1 MWTAYQLERTLRG
14 GDAAKTRFT
23 DVAHGGVVIEYVPP
37 RSFSGGTALKVIA
50 QARDQAN
57 EYAEMLAEEEG
68 RPLDEYSLIVWDGA
82 HISFG
87 RYDGTEFAWE
97 PIGPF
102 SEASAARLLQMLMND
117 GAPLVHPRVLSQL
130 AGPDSDVGSR
140 LLPKL
145 YTAVRASITPTPT
158 ITKTRLLYIEWRRL
172 FGQVVGLQSDR
183 LKSLLSTQGRAHG
196 QNYEEDPAAYL
207 YALNTYIAVVAKMVA
222 AMSLRESSQDIAD
235 GNVPIA
241 SRIDSLES
249 GRLFANAGVLNMLN
263 GDFFAWY
270 QDDQAWPSY
279 SDDLSSLI
287 DTLNVINFDV
297 SKKNGESTRD
307 LFKGI
312 YMSFVPRALRH
323 ALGEYYTPDWLAEHA
338 LDQVAWSPEETLL
351 DPTAGSGTFMLEA
364 LKRRLAVNP
373 LASARLLL
381 DGLWGLDLNP
391 LAVLAARASL
401 VVFLSD
407 RLDPAD
413 PIRLPVFLADA
424 INPARATETGVY
436 EHELQTEMG
445 LMKFRLPVDIV
456 SDDEFFSLLSRA
468 RDLIDAD
475 YGSGRIME
483 ALSTEFDLE
492 TLPDA
497 SRADLSEFFEILSKL
512 HLQGWNGI
520 WCAVLGDRFAAGS
533 IPRCNFVVGN
543 PPWVKW
549 SHLPPEYANLIKAR
563 CLELGVFSVDR
574 WVGGIESDIST
585 VITYEAV
592 DKYLV
597 DSGRL
602 AFFITGT
609 VFANESSQGF
619 RRWRLNAA
627 EVDMRVDFVE
637 DFAAVAPFEGVRNH
651 ATLLGV
657 TRGAETSYPVAYRVW
672 TPPRNSKS
680 RRSVKRSFKDSA
692 SFRAESTSVDL
703 QARPV
708 PGSDAG
714 PWLKGTRA
722 LHDVWAHLFGQQ
734 KASYRARKGVTTDAN
749 GIFFVRAEAGRV
761 AKTVAITNDSSRG
774 RRRDVGEVRAVV
786 ESEHVFP
793 LVRGE
798 GISAFK
804 ASPDPEYRILVPQ
817 REMHGDPDL
826 PSDAPRTH
834 RFLARFEEI
843 LESRSSYK
851 RFQMRAG
858 APYWSLWSTG
868 EYTFSPYKVA
878 WRELGGGK
886 FAAAYMG
893 HHADPILGR
902 KIMIPDHKLY
912 FVPCASRD
920 EAAYLTGFLNAPI
933 VAGAVSA
940 YAAQLSL
947 GASVVEYLLIPSYD
961 ESLPE
966 HVELAGI
973 ASSITESGG
982 DATPDQLEELD
993 GVVCVLM
1000 GISDEIRRAVH
1011 EEAVDPVLKP
1021 TSGIGVVEL
1030 RQRDRVAFEIGDG
1043 RDARD
1048 DSFDDLTDGEPTSGE
1063 LGDDPVQIL
1072 HPEGQQGGATA
1083 VGVVDHLDDSGV
1095 GEVPFG

>member
-1 MWTAYQLERTLRG
+1 MSTSIGMEASGLVTAAATATAGSPNEENLRHELEKALESACGRAGIVWTAYQLERTLRG

-23 DVAHGGVVIEYVPP
+23 DVAHGGVVIEYEPP
-37 RSFSGGTALKVIA
+37 RSFSGGAALRVIA
-50 QARDQAN
+50 HAQDQAN

-87 RYDGTEFAWE
+87 RYDGSEFAWE
-97 PIGPF
+97 AIGPF
-102 SEASAARLLQMLMND
+102 AETSATRLLQMLRDD

-145 YTAVRASITPTPT
+145 YTAVRASIKPKSKTMKT
-158 ITKTRLLYIEWRRL
+158 TKTTLLYIEWRRL

-183 LKSLLSTQGRAHG
+183 LKNLLSTQGRAHG

-207 YALNTYIAVVAKMVA
+207 YALNTYIAVVAKIVA

-235 GNVPIA
+235 SNVSIA
-241 SRIDSLES
+241 SRIDLLES
-249 GRLFANAGVLNMLN
+249 GQLFADAGILNMLN

-270 QDDQAWPSY
+270 QDDQAWPTY
-279 SDDLSSLI
+279 SEDLSSLI

-297 SKKNGESTRD
+297 SRKNAESTRD
-307 LFKGI
+307 LFKGL

-351 DPTAGSGTFMLEA
+351 DPTAGSGTFILEA

-373 LASARLLL
+373 HASARLLL

-407 RLDPAD
+407 RLDAAD

-424 INPARATETGVY
+424 INSARAAADGVY

-445 LMKFRLPVDIV
+445 LMKFRLPSDIV
-456 SDDEFFSLLSRA
+456 NDDRFFSLLGRA

-475 YGSGRIME
+475 YSSGRIME
-483 ALSTEFDLE
+483 SLSTEFDLGA
-492 TLPDA
+492 LPDV
-497 SRADLSEFFEILSKL
+497 SHVGIVEFFETLSKL
-512 HLQGWNGI
+512 HVQGWNGI

-533 IPRCNFVVGN
+533 IPRCKFVVGN

-549 SHLPPEYANLIKAR
+549 SHLPPEYANFIKAR

-592 DKYLV
+592 DKYLAE
-597 DSGRL
+597 SGRL

-619 RRWRLNAA
+619 RRWHLDAA
-627 EVDMRVDFVE
+627 KVDMRVDFVE
-637 DFAAVAPFEGVRNH
+637 DFSAVAPFEGVSNH
-651 ATLLGV
+651 ATLLAI
-657 TRGAETSYPVAYRVW
+657 TRGTETRYPVAYRVW
-672 TPPRNSKS
+672 TPPRNSKN

-692 SFRAESTSVDL
+692 SFRAESTSVEL
-703 QARPV
+703 QAMPV

-734 KASYRARKGVTTDAN
+734 EASYRARKGVTTDAN
-749 GIFFVRAEAGRV
+749 GIFFVRAEASRV
-761 AKTVAITNDSSRG
+761 AKTVLITNDPLRG
-774 RRRDVGEVRAVV
+774 RRRDIPEVRAIV
-786 ESEHVFP
+786 EAEHVFP

-798 GISAFK
+798 GVSAFR
-804 ASPDPEYRILVPQ
+804 AAPDPEYRILVPQ

-843 LESRSSYK
+843 LETRSSYK
-851 RFQMRAG
+851 RFQMRTG
-858 APYWSLWSTG
+858 APYWSVWSTG
-868 EYTFSPYKVA
+868 EYTFSPFKVA

-893 HHADPILGR
+893 HYADPLLGC

-912 FVPCASRD
+912 FVPCASHD
-920 EAAYLTGFLNAPI
+920 EAAYLTGFLNAPV

-961 ESLPE
+961 ESRRE
-966 HVELAGI
+966 HVRLAEI
-973 ASSITESGG
+973 ASLITESHT
-982 DATPDQLEELD
+982 DAAPGQLEELD
-993 GVVCVLM
+993 GVVCALM
-1000 GISDEIRRAVH
+1000 GISDDIRRAVH
-1011 EEAVDPVLKP
+1011 EEA
-1021 TSGIGVVEL
+1021 
-1030 RQRDRVAFEIGDG
+1030 
-1043 RDARD
+1043 
-1048 DSFDDLTDGEPTSGE
+1048 
-1063 LGDDPVQIL
+1063 DDPLIKDA
-1072 HPEGQQGGATA
+1072 EGM
-1083 VGVVDHLDDSGV
+1083 SRS
-1095 GEVPFG
+1095 

>member
-1 MWTAYQLERTLRG
+1 MSTSIEMEASGLVTAAATATAGSPNEENLRHELEKALESACGRAGFVWTAYQLERTLRSSSS
-14 GDAAKTRFT
+14 AKTRFT
-23 DVAHGGVVIEYVPP
+23 DVAHGGVIIEYEPP
-37 RSFSGGTALKVIA
+37 RSFSGGAALRVISH
-50 QARDQAN
+50 ARDQAN

-68 RPLDEYSLIVWDGA
+68 RPLEEYSLIVWDGA

-87 RYDGTEFAWE
+87 RHDVAEFAWE
-97 PIGPF
+97 PVSPF
-102 SEASAARLLQMLMND
+102 SETGAARLLQLLRDD

-130 AGPDSDVGSR
+130 AGPDSDVGSL

-145 YTAVRASITPTPT
+145 YIAVRDSTKPTSAT
-158 ITKTRLLYIEWRRL
+158 TKTRLLYIEWRRL
-172 FGQVVGLQSDR
+172 FGQVAGVQSDR

-196 QNYEEDPAAYL
+196 QKYEQDPSAYL
-207 YALNTYIAVVAKMVA
+207 YALNTYIAIVAKMVA
-222 AMSLRESSQDIAD
+222 AMSLQESSQDITD

-241 SRIDSLES
+241 RRIDLLES
-249 GRLFANAGVLNMLN
+249 GQLFADAGILNMLN

-270 QDDQAWPSY
+270 QDDQAWPTY

-287 DTLNVINFDV
+287 ETLGVINFDV
-297 SKKNGESTRD
+297 SRKNAESTRD
-307 LFKGI
+307 LFKGL

-338 LDQVAWSPEETLL
+338 LDQVTWSPEETLL
-351 DPTAGSGTFMLEA
+351 DPTAGSGTFLLEA
-364 LKRRLAVNP
+364 LKRRFAVNP

-424 INPARATETGVY
+424 INPARATEDGVY

-445 LMKFRLPVDIV
+445 LMKFSLPLDIV
-456 SDDEFFSLLSRA
+456 DHDDFFALLGRA

-475 YGSGRIME
+475 YSSKRIME
-483 ALSTEFDLE
+483 SLSTEFDLE
-492 TLPDA
+492 TLPNA
-497 SRADLSEFFEILSKL
+497 SRANIVEFFETLSKL

-533 IPRCNFVVGN
+533 IPRCKFVVGN

-549 SHLPPEYANLIKAR
+549 SHLPPEYANFIKAR

-592 DKYLV
+592 DKYLT

-619 RRWRLNAA
+619 RRWRLDAA
-627 EVDMRVDFVE
+627 KVDMRVDFVE
-637 DFAAVAPFEGVRNH
+637 DYAAVAPFEGVSNH
-651 ATLLGV
+651 ATLLAI
-657 TRGAETSYPVAYRVW
+657 TRGAKTSYPVAYRVW
-672 TPPRNSKS
+672 TPPRGSNS
-680 RRSVKRSFKDSA
+680 RRTVKRSFKDSA

-722 LHDVWAHLFGQQ
+722 LHDVWAHLFGRQ
-734 KASYRARKGVTTDAN
+734 KPSYRARKGVTTDAN
-749 GIFFVRAEAGRV
+749 GIFFVRAESSRV
-761 AKTVAITNDSSRG
+761 AKTVTITNDPSRG
-774 RRRDVGEVRAVV
+774 RRRDVGEVRAIV
-786 ESEHVFP
+786 ESDHVFP

-798 GISAFK
+798 GVSAFN

-817 REMHGDPDL
+817 RGMHGDLDL
-826 PSDAPRTH
+826 PLDAPRTY

-843 LESRSSYK
+843 LETRSSYK
-851 RFQMRAG
+851 RFQMRTG

-886 FAAAYMG
+886 FAAAFMG
-893 HHADPILGR
+893 HYADPLLGR

-912 FVPCASRD
+912 FVPCASRE
-920 EAAYLTGFLNAPI
+920 EAAYLTGFLNAPL

-947 GASVVEYLLIPSYD
+947 GASVVEYLLIPSFD
-961 ESLPE
+961 GSL
-966 HVELAGI
+966 HGHGQLAEI
-973 ASSITESGG
+973 AASITESSA
-982 DATPDQLEELD
+982 DASHDELEELD
-993 GVVCVLM
+993 RIVCDLM
-1000 GISDEIRRAVH
+1000 GISDEIRKAVH
-1011 EEAVDPVLKP
+1011 EEAADPIIKNAEWM
-1021 TSGIGVVEL
+1021 SGPL
-1030 RQRDRVAFEIGDG
+1030 
-1043 RDARD
+1043 
-1048 DSFDDLTDGEPTSGE
+1048 S
-1063 LGDDPVQIL
+1063 
-1072 HPEGQQGGATA
+1072 
-1083 VGVVDHLDDSGV
+1083 
-1095 GEVPFG
+1095 